1 MLSFLFVPLVF
12 LDLRFFAVRFVRI
25 LCLCV
30 CVLWMF
36 SSFFFFLIWLMRCIF
51 RLTSSYTH
59 TDTFIHRKSK
69 TRIRYIAASS
79 LWSSSSSND
88 DDDDSREKKTSN
100 KIIIIIPSRRK
111 KFHIFC
117 WSMHF
122 YSCRFSFVEFFFFSF
137 HFHSFI
143 FFCQSYEHF

>member
-30 CVLWMF
+30 CYGCFRLF
-36 SSFFFFLIWLMRCIF
+36 SFFRFDWCVVYFAWPVP
-51 RLTSSYTH
+51 THTH

-79 LWSSSSSND
+79 LWSNSSSND